1 MRALLARC
9 PPLQPGP
16 LTAVNQQARGALSFA
31 SIILLFAS
39 PLLLRWLEYRRD
51 KMLLLLHS
59 HHHDGQS
66 APFAAHSYAELLPT
80 LEQVGAHTLPCYE
93 LIVIYR
99 WNVGEAPSKGTLIVG
114 STSICSKVRH
124 QVFTRVGSSS
134 SFCR

>member
-1 MRALLARC
+1 MG
-9 PPLQPGP
+9 LQGNISDASAVIDWMYKQPQVAMASVRMYGFSQP
-16 LTAVNQQARGALSFA
+16 LTVTTSRC
-31 SIILLFAS
+31 
-39 PLLLRWLEYRRD
+39 
-51 KMLLLLHS
+51 HS
-59 HHHDGQS
+59 
-66 APFAAHSYAELLPT
+66 LM
-80 LEQVGAHTLPCYE
+80 CYE